1 VLFATINVALV
12 LDLFYREPASSAA
25 VAAIALAGLP
35 AYNLWTRRSQRV
47 GAGRATTGGEGGE

>member
-1 VLFATINVALV
+1 

-35 AYNLWTRRSQRV
+35 AYFLWTRLGHRV
-47 GAGRATTGGEGGE
+47 GAGPATTGGDGGTGGPGP